1 MVAANGAGL
10 VLWMG
15 CDIRGVRGGSSA
27 AVTCPYRGQLMW
39 KKCSWRL
46 VFKASWWWQCQLTG
60 RGGALGQQMFWLC
73 IHTRRKLPVLASLK
87 FKESRAAFALS
98 KMDLL
103 RQIRAVY
110 DSLCNI
116 KAS

>member
-73 IHTRRKLPVLASLK
+73 IHSRRKSARPRIAEVQGVTCCFCPVKNGFAQADK
-87 FKESRAAFALS
+87 SRL
-98 KMDLL
+98 
-103 RQIRAVY
+103 
-110 DSLCNI
+110 
-116 KAS
+116 